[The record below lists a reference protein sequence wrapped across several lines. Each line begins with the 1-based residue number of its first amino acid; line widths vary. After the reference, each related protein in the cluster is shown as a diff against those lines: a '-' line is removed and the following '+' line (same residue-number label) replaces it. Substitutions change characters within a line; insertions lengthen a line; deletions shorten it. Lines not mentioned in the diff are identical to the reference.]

1 MTGTEMSY
9 ELYGGVSDVIPNHV
23 VSDVTQAALEE
34 MGMPEFSQEEME
46 QARNFFQNCDSGE
59 ALEKKIAQVKA
70 QYGAEALDFPV
81 DREIRPITWNRPPR
95 SGSTDVG
102 DASYVV
108 PLGFL
113 GMATAVMGTDVHTW
127 QMTAQGK
134 SPIAHKMMLQAGKV
148 LALAGLR
155 LCEEP
160 QLVEQA
166 KKELERTTGGK
177 YICPVPKEIGPH
189 IDD

>member
-1 MTGTEMSY
+1 
-9 ELYGGVSDVIPNHV
+9 
-23 VSDVTQAALEE
+23 
-34 MGMPEFSQEEME
+34 MPEFSQEEME
-46 QARNFFQNCDSGE
+46 QARSFFQNCDSGE
-59 ALEKKIAQVKA
+59 ALEKKTAMVKA
-70 QYGAEALDFPV
+70 RYGAEALDFPV
-81 DREIRPITWNRPPR
+81 DRAIRPIMWNLPAMP
-95 SGSTDVG
+95 GSTDVG

-113 GMATAVMGTDVHTW
+113 GMATAVMGTATHTW

-134 SPIAHKMMLQAGKV
+134 SPIAHKMTLQAGKI

-155 LCEEP
+155 FCQEP

-166 KKELERTTGGK
+166 KEELERTTGGK
-177 YICPVPKEIGPH
+177 YICPVPKEIGPR